1 MFAFFFAFRVR
12 SQKCEDFRE
21 ISLQSVPRTN
31 SKFIKQWKICAKIHK
46 KRQNTASTPMVF
58 TKCEIYAK
66 IFCAN
71 IFFAKFRFFR
81 FIHFR
86 EKVRDFVKKSIFR
99 ETFCSL
105 QTLFYSKH
113 KVCSTKHN
121 NSKMKY
127 AGLPTR

>member
-71 IFFAKFRFFR
+71 IFSRNFAFFASFTFAKKCVILRKSQF
-81 FIHFR
+81 
-86 EKVRDFVKKSIFR
+86 FVKRFVRCKP
-99 ETFCSL
+99 
-105 QTLFYSKH
+105 YSTVNIKC
-113 KVCSTKHN
+113 VPPNITI
-121 NSKMKY
+121 
-127 AGLPTR
+127 PR